1 MSVLLT
7 SPMPSC
13 RRVLLAF
20 VGRLSSSWPASFTVR
35 LMQIAESAILN
46 LLTCDLIVE
55 RRFKRPLRDIVLR
68 RKKRM
73 LCLLEVAVLGSVIKY
88 LA

>member
-1 MSVLLT
+1 
-7 SPMPSC
+7 
-13 RRVLLAF
+13 
-20 VGRLSSSWPASFTVR
+20 
-35 LMQIAESAILN
+35 MQIAESAILD
-46 LLTCDLIVE
+46 LPTCDLIVE
-55 RRFKRPLRDIVLR
+55 PRFKRPLRGVVLR